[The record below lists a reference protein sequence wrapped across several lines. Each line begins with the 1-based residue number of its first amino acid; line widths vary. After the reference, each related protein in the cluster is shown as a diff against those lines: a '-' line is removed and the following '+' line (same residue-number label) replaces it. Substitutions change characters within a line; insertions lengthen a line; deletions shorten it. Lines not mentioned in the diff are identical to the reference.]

1 MSTSHHGNED
11 LFLELE
17 GEVHV
22 KREPLTLEDM
32 QEIVG
37 GYIQVVYLENG
48 EQLIVDEDGLMKQK
62 FPNRKAS
69 ILAQRLIVGVAILLK
84 GDAKLK

>member
-1 MSTSHHGNED
+1 MKQRYR
-11 LFLELE
+11 LELLQNK
-17 GEVHV
+17 EVTWT
-22 KREPLTLEDM
+22 PLEK
-32 QEIVG
+32 ES
-37 GYIQVVYLENG
+37 
-48 EQLIVDEDGLMKQK
+48 DGLMKQK